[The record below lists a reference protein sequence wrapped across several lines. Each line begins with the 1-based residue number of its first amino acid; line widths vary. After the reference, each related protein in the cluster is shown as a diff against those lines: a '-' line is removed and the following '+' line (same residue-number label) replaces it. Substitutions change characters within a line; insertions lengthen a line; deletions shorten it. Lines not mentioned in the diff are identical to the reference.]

1 MEKKIKHHYKAS
13 HSLLP
18 LPSFPM
24 FFILNYSL
32 QGMFEISPKYG
43 TFEQENLTHACPLA
57 SLAKDPIQIP
67 CLRNWP
73 GYVWKG
79 PVMLL
84 LTQCSPAAWRVTI
97 SSLSAI
103 REWLARFSLP
113 FKGATVIFLSLSWV
127 SEFSRARAVSCSV
140 WLNYDAQCFACLN
153 VFSLQILSVWW
164 WGHQSIHPQSR
175 SRCSPAQKACH
186 ARAVLAFAASS
197 AVTCQPAVA
206 QHCQWL

>member
-1 MEKKIKHHYKAS
+1 
-13 HSLLP
+13 
-18 LPSFPM
+18 
-24 FFILNYSL
+24 
-32 QGMFEISPKYG
+32 MFEISLKYG
-43 TFEQENLTHACPLA
+43 TFEQENLTHACPPA

-67 CLRNWP
+67 WLQNCP

-97 SSLSAI
+97 NSLSAI

-153 VFSLQILSVWW
+153 VFSLQISSAWW
-164 WGHQSIHPQSR
+164 WGHQSICPQSR
-175 SRCSPAQKACH
+175 SRCSLLKLFGPHRRPLRPGQYLLLQLP
-186 ARAVLAFAASS
+186 RQSLASLQLHSIASGFNCTFTL
-197 AVTCQPAVA
+197 A
-206 QHCQWL
+206 L